1 MKTRSLPASIR
12 SVENPMQN
20 SVELAS
26 ITRQEGAGFQG
37 PTSSAAAEASIHSEP
52 QVSESTE
59 ECTTVPGPVSAHR
72 PSLAPKTLRTDI
84 AEKRTFHF
92 RGMKRMPSKW
102 GKVRVD
108 DELDCV

>member
-37 PTSSAAAEASIHSEP
+37 PTSSAAAEVSIHSEP
-52 QVSESTE
+52 QVS

-108 DELDCV
+108 ELDCV